1 VQLLINT
8 YQAFQQA
15 KNDKSTSSL
24 FFTRPE
30 FFDKLAGTN
39 TLREMIKIGKSA
51 EEIKQSWAA
60 DLQKFKAQRRPYLLY
75 PDVENSK

>member
-1 VQLLINT
+1 
-8 YQAFQQA
+8 
-15 KNDKSTSSL
+15 
-24 FFTRPE
+24 
-30 FFDKLAGTN
+30 
-39 TLREMIKIGKSA
+39 MIKIGKSA